1 MAESLECQK
10 ALIKARNVRQL
21 MPYTHTKLNERV
33 WPWKLQESAEAVI
46 EEELNPKR
54 ARIEPTSKLNLG
66 DQINGKMIEGFS
78 TNSIPR
84 PEVRTDSSSH
94 RGQFSVASGF
104 VFCRVSYIYRQIQP
118 PRFMLTAGLI

>member
-1 MAESLECQK
+1 MAELLECQK
-10 ALIKARNVRQL
+10 ALIKARNIVQL
-21 MPYTHTKLNERV
+21 MPYRHAKLNEQV
-33 WPWKLQESAEAVI
+33 WPWKLKESAEAVI
-46 EEELNPKR
+46 EQELSPKK
-54 ARIEPTSKLNLG
+54 AVLDPTSKLNLG

-78 TNSIPR
+78 THSIPR

>member
-1 MAESLECQK
+1 MAELLECQK
-10 ALIKARNVRQL
+10 ALIKARNIVQL
-21 MPYTHTKLNERV
+21 MPYRHAKLNEQV
-33 WPWKLQESAEAVI
+33 WPGKLKESAEAVI
-46 EEELNPKR
+46 EQELSPKK
-54 ARIEPTSKLNLG
+54 AVLDPTSKLNLG

-78 TNSIPR
+78 THSIPR